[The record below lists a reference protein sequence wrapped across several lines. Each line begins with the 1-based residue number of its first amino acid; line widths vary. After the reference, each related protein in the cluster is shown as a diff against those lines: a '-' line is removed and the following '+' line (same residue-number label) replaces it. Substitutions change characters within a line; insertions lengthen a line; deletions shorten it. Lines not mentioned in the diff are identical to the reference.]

1 MKKIL
6 LLFVLIFL
14 NSCEDKDSGSSITKT
29 FINLLPQSYD
39 FYAVVDGVNYTVNIP
54 ANQTK
59 VFTFDCN
66 SSCEFDSYSLEISSS
81 LICSDSIIN
90 NVSGG
95 SDYLGDVIYI
105 GHNSSLSH
113 KYNQGEYPKEY
124 FCPSVRPLLDCSG
137 VLFSIWANNVSGYA
151 SLFSNTSETVME
163 IRNETNAVFNIYD
176 FSQNE
181 ASDIERL
188 VRNSN
193 HGSYPEVLL
202 PPNKSTY
209 ILKPVNHTYDYH
221 IGINQ
226 MTQEQLNNYTF
237 PIAVECEFT
246 SQDIGGYS
254 HSMYDENTLVI
265 SEN

>member
-6 LLFVLIFL
+6 LLFALIFL
-14 NSCEDKDSGSSITKT
+14 NSCEDKDTGSSITKT

-137 VLFSIWANNVSGYA
+137 VLFSISAGNVSGYA

-193 HGSYPEVLL
+193 HGSYPSVLL

-209 ILKPVNHTYDYH
+209 ILKPVNHSYSYH
-221 IGINQ
+221 IGITQ
-226 MTQEQLNNYTF
+226 MSQEQLNDYTF
-237 PIAVECEFT
+237 PIAVECELT
-246 SQDIGGYS
+246 SQHVANYVS
-254 HSMYDENTLVI
+254 SMYDENTLVI
-265 SEN
+265 SEI

>member
-1 MKKIL
+1 MKKL
-6 LLFVLIFL
+6 LITITMLFMITG
-14 NSCEDKDSGSSITKT
+14 CEDKDAGSSMTKT
-29 FINLLPQSYD
+29 LINLLPQAYE
-39 FYAVVDGVNYTVNIP
+39 FYAVVDGVNYTVYLP
-54 ANQTK
+54 GSQTTT
-59 VFTFDCN
+59 FTFDCK
-66 SSCEFDSYSLEISSS
+66 SSPCDFDSYSLEGSSAF
-81 LICSDSIIN
+81 ICSDSIIN
-90 NVSGG
+90 GQP
-95 SDYLGDVIYI
+95 DYLGDTIYI
-105 GHNSSLSH
+105 GYYSSYVHL
-113 KYNQGEYPKEY
+113 YNQGEAPKEY
-124 FCPSVRPLLDCSG
+124 FCPSIRPTLDCSG
-137 VLFSIWANNVSGYA
+137 VLFSIWANNVSGYT

-176 FSQNE
+176 VSQNE
-181 ASDIERL
+181 ASDIENL

-209 ILKPVNHTYDYH
+209 ILKPVNHTYPHH

-246 SQDIGGYS
+246 SENIGSYS